1 MRRTTLA
8 MALVGL
14 AAALA
19 GCGAM
24 GGRTVGAGK
33 LLYRVSAAAERDYV
47 DGNGCVWKADQAYSE
62 TNKWGC
68 LGGLTVRRTA
78 IQSVPGTKA
87 PDVYLT
93 ERYSMDGYRFDV
105 PNGMYAV
112 RLHFAET
119 YDGIEK
125 AGDRVFTVKIQ
136 GKEAIKDLDVLKEAG
151 KFATPLVKE
160 VTDIRVTDGKLLIE
174 FVPNIQNPE
183 INGIEVF
190 GS

>member
-1 MRRTTLA
+1 MRRAILA
-8 MALVGL
+8 MALAGL
-14 AAALA
+14 AAALV
-19 GCGAM
+19 GCGGA
-24 GGRTVGAGK
+24 GRYGSGGK

-47 DGNGCVWKADQAYSE
+47 DENGCVWKADQPYSE
-62 TNKWGC
+62 DAKWGC
-68 LGGLTVRRTA
+68 LGGLTVRRTE
-78 IQSVPGTKA
+78 ITGVPGTKA

-105 PNGMYAV
+105 PNGTYSV

-119 YDGIEK
+119 YTGITK

-136 GKEAIKDLDVLKEAG
+136 GKETIKDLDVLTEAG

-160 VTDIRVTDGKLLIE
+160 VTGIQVTDGKLLIE
-174 FVPNIQNPE
+174 FVPNVQNPE

-190 GS
+190 GP

>member
-1 MRRTTLA
+1 MRRAMLA

-19 GCGAM
+19 GCGSAGWW
-24 GGRTVGAGK
+24 GGGGK

-47 DGNGCVWKADQAYSE
+47 DGNGSVWKADQAYSE
-62 TNKWGC
+62 AAKWGY
-68 LGGLTVRRTA
+68 LGGLTIRRTEIA
-78 IQSVPGTKA
+78 SVPGTKA

-105 PNGMYAV
+105 PNGVYAV

-119 YDGIEK
+119 YDGITA
-125 AGDRVFTVKIQ
+125 AGERVFTVNIQ
-136 GKEAIKDLDVLKEAG
+136 GKEAVKDLDVMKEAG

-160 VTDIRVTDGKLLIE
+160 VTGIEVTDGKLLIE
-174 FVPNIQNPE
+174 FVANVQNPE

-190 GS
+190 GP